1 MDFLKK
7 IFKKYKKFSLIFA
20 DFACIVFSYLTFI
33 LIRFDEGISQII
45 VDQTFY
51 TVMLTTVCTVIALI
65 IGRCY
70 NTLWKY
76 SSLREYGRTMGFFA
90 LGCVPALIARA
101 FLPDLLLSHK
111 IMLIFGFLS
120 AVMVVISRVA
130 IRMILSVTDLPR
142 KQKGGVNTLIVG
154 GGSAAKL
161 LIEDILRNQ
170 SHLYSIVGIIDDN
183 PQKVG
188 RSIHGYR
195 VFGSRKNIPA
205 VVKEQS
211 VEMII
216 IAIPS
221 ADQASL
227 QKILSICS
235 ETSCK
240 IKILPGIEQSMS
252 DKKSIS
258 SNAIRDVEIEDL
270 LERDPIHL
278 DNQSLKSQI
287 GGKTVLVTGGGGSI
301 GSELCRQIAKYNPG
315 KLVVV
320 DCYENNA
327 YDLQQELRYQYPDL
341 SLDVIIASV
350 RDQKR
355 LDELFSH
362 YRPQLVFHAAAHK
375 HVPLM
380 EVSPQEAIKNNVF
393 GTFNTALTAHKYQ
406 VEKFVLISTDK
417 AVNPTNIMGATKR
430 ICEMIT
436 QSIQSI
442 SETDFVAVR
451 FGNVMGSNGSVIP
464 LFKRQIQRGGPVTV
478 THKDITRY
486 FMTIPEASQL
496 VLQAASFATGG
507 EIFVLDMGRPVKI
520 YDLAE
525 KLIRLSGYTPG
536 KDIEIK
542 VSGLRPGEK
551 LYEELLMAEEGLTN
565 TSHNKIFIGQP
576 IACEYEQLTRQ
587 LEDLKAVLYDTDP
600 DSVKKAV
607 AAMVDTYSPDL
618 DCNKTK

>member
-1 MDFLKK
+1 MDL
-7 IFKKYKKFSLIFA
+7 FKKYKKYGLIFT
-20 DFACIVFSYLTFI
+20 DFVCMVLSYLAFI
-33 LIRFDEGISQII
+33 IMRFDDGVPEAI
-45 VDQTFY
+45 VDQTFN
-51 TVMLTTVCTVIALI
+51 TVMLTTFFAAISMLCA
-65 IGRCY
+65 RCY

-76 SSLREYGRTMGFFA
+76 SSVREYGRTMGYFF
-90 LGCVPALIARA
+90 LGTLPVMVIRVLC
-101 FLPDLLLSHK
+101 PDLLLSHK
-111 IMLIFGFLS
+111 IMIIFNFLGV
-120 AVMVVISRVA
+120 VMIVGTRVLF
-130 IRMILSVTDLPR
+130 RMILSATDLPH
-142 KQKGGVNTLIVG
+142 KSKDGANTLIIG

-161 LIEDILRNQ
+161 LIEDILRHQ
-170 SHLYSIVGIIDDN
+170 QHLYNIVGIIDDN
-183 PQKVG
+183 PEKIG

-195 VFGSRKNIPA
+195 VLGSRKDIPKVA
-205 VVKEQS
+205 KEQNA
-211 VEMII
+211 EII
-216 IAIPS
+216 VIAIPS
-221 ADQASL
+221 ADQNVL

-235 ETSCK
+235 ETTCK
-240 IKILPGIEQSMS
+240 IKILPGIEESMS
-252 DKKSIS
+252 DKQTVST
-258 SNAIRDVEIEDL
+258 NAIRDVEIEDL
-270 LERDPIHL
+270 LERDPIIL
-278 DNQSLKSQI
+278 DNQSLTTQI
-287 GGKTVLVTGGGGSI
+287 AGKTVLVTGGGGSI
-301 GSELCRQIAKYNPG
+301 GSELCRQIAKYNPA

-341 SLDVIIASV
+341 ALEVIIASV

-355 LDELFSH
+355 LDELFSY

-380 EVSPQEAIKNNVF
+380 EKAPQEAIKNNVF

-436 QSIQSI
+436 QSVQSI

-451 FGNVMGSNGSVIP
+451 FGNVLGSNGSVIP
-464 LFKRQIQRGGPVTV
+464 LFKRQIQHGGPVTV

-536 KDIEIK
+536 RDIEIK

-576 IACEYEQLTRQ
+576 IVCEYEQLTKQ
-587 LEDLKAVLYDTDP
+587 LEELKAVLYDTDP
-600 DSVKKAV
+600 DNVKRAV

-618 DCNKTK
+618 DCNKIK

>member
-1 MDFLKK
+1 MDY
-7 IFKKYKKFSLIFA
+7 FKKYKKYCLILA
-20 DFACIVFSYLTFI
+20 DFICIVFAYLAFI
-33 LIRFDEGISQII
+33 MIRFDEGVPEQV
-45 VDQTFY
+45 VDQTFN
-51 TVMLTTVCTVIALI
+51 TVFLTTGCTAISLIA
-65 IGRCY
+65 GRCY

-76 SSLREYGRTMGFFA
+76 GSLREYARTMAFFGIGM
-90 LGCVPALIARA
+90 LPVFLLKL
-101 FLPDLLLSHK
+101 FLPDFVLSHK
-111 IMLIFGFLS
+111 VMFIFDFLS
-120 AVMVVISRVA
+120 VIIIVITRVA
-130 IRMILSVTDLPR
+130 IRIILSATDLPH
-142 KQKGGVNTLIVG
+142 KSKEGANTLVIG

-161 LIEDILRNQ
+161 LIEDIHRNQ
-170 SHLYSIVGIIDDN
+170 QHVYSVVGIIDDN
-183 PQKVG
+183 PKKVG

-195 VFGSRKNIPA
+195 VFGSRKDIPQVA
-205 VVKEQS
+205 KEQN
-211 VEMII
+211 VEIII

-221 ADQASL
+221 AKQNNL

-235 ETSCK
+235 ETGCK
-240 IKILPGIEQSMS
+240 IKILPGIGESIA
-252 DKKSIS
+252 DKQTIS
-258 SNAIRDVEIEDL
+258 TNSIRDVEIEDL

-278 DNQSLKSQI
+278 DNQSLQTQI

-301 GSELCRQIAKYNPG
+301 GSELCRQIAKYNPK
-315 KLVVV
+315 KLIVV

-341 SLDVIIASV
+341 SLDTIIASV

-355 LDELFSH
+355 LDELFDF

-380 EVSPQEAIKNNVF
+380 EKSPQEAIKNNVF
-393 GTFNTALTAHKYQ
+393 GTYNTALTAHKYQ
-406 VEKFVLISTDK
+406 AEKFVLISTDK

-451 FGNVMGSNGSVIP
+451 FGNVLGSNGSVIP
-464 LFKRQIQRGGPVTV
+464 LFKRQIQHGGPVTV

-486 FMTIPEASQL
+486 FMTIPEAAQL

-507 EIFVLDMGRPVKI
+507 EIFVLDMGRPVRI

-536 KDIEIK
+536 RDIEIK

-576 IACEYEQLTRQ
+576 IACEYTQLTKQ
-587 LEDLKAVLYDTDP
+587 LENLKAVLYDTDP
-600 DSVKKAV
+600 DGVKNAV

-618 DCNKTK
+618 DCNKVKEAK

>member
-7 IFKKYKKFSLIFA
+7 YKKYSLIIL
-20 DFACIVFSYLTFI
+20 DFVCITLAYVAFVVM
-33 LIRFDEGISQII
+33 RFDDGIPNSIM
-45 VDQTFY
+45 DQTFN
-51 TVMLTTVCTVIALI
+51 TVMLTTLCSCIALI
-65 IGRCY
+65 CGRCY

-76 SSLREYGRTMGFFA
+76 SSLREYARTMFYFGI
-90 LGCVPALIARA
+90 GMVPALLARVIFSEL
-101 FLPDLLLSHK
+101 FLSPK
-111 IMLIFGFLS
+111 IMMVFGFLS
-120 AVMVVISRVA
+120 VVMIVITRVA
-130 IRMILSVTDLPR
+130 IRMILSASDLSH
-142 KQKGGVNTLIVG
+142 KSGDGAKTLIVG

-161 LIEDILRNQ
+161 LIEDIQKNQ
-170 SHLYSIVGIIDDN
+170 QHLYSVVGIIDDN

-195 VFGSRKNIPA
+195 VFGSRKDIPA
-205 VVKEQS
+205 IAKEQNAA
-211 VEMII
+211 VII

-221 ADQASL
+221 ADQNTL
-227 QKILSICS
+227 QKILAICS
-235 ETSCK
+235 ETTCK
-240 IKILPGIEQSMS
+240 IKILPGIGESIAE
-252 DKKSIS
+252 KKSIS
-258 SNAIRDVEIEDL
+258 SNSIRDVEIEDL

-278 DNQSLKSQI
+278 DNWSLKTQI
-287 GGKTVLVTGGGGSI
+287 EGKTVLVTGGGGSI

-341 SLDVIIASV
+341 TLETIIASV

-355 LDELFSH
+355 LDELFDH

-380 EVSPQEAIKNNVF
+380 EKSPQEAIKNNVF
-393 GTFNTALTAHKYQ
+393 GTYNTALTAHKYQ

-436 QSIQSI
+436 QSIQAI

-451 FGNVMGSNGSVIP
+451 FGNVLGSNGSVIP
-464 LFKRQIQRGGPVTV
+464 LFKRQIQHGGPVTV

-486 FMTIPEASQL
+486 FMTIPEAAQL

-507 EIFVLDMGRPVKI
+507 EIFVLDMGRPVRI

-576 IACEYEQLTRQ
+576 IACEYEQLTKQ
-587 LEDLKAVLYDTDP
+587 LENLKAVLYGTDP
-600 DSVKKAV
+600 DAVKTAV

-618 DCNKTK
+618 DCNKAK

>member
-1 MDFLKK
+1 MDFLRK
-7 IFKKYKKFSLIFA
+7 FKKYGLILI
-20 DFACIVFSYLTFI
+20 DYVCITLAYVVFI
-33 LIRFDEGISQII
+33 LMRFDDAIPAEI
-45 VDQTFY
+45 VDQAFN
-51 TVMLTTVCTVIALI
+51 TVIATALFSCI
-65 IGRCY
+65 SLVISKCY

-76 SSLREYGRTMGFFA
+76 SSLREYGRT
-90 LGCVPALIARA
+90 LGYFELGTIPV
-101 FLPDLLLSHK
+101 FLLRVIFPKQFLSHK
-111 IMLIFGFLS
+111 IILIFSFLAAVLIVITRVGMRMVLSS
-120 AVMVVISRVA
+120 AKRRTKNQNGA
-130 IRMILSVTDLPR
+130 
-142 KQKGGVNTLIVG
+142 NTLIVG

-161 LIEDILRNQ
+161 LIEDIFRHQ
-170 SHLYSIVGIIDDN
+170 SHLYNIVGIIDDN
-183 PQKVG
+183 PEKVG
-188 RSIHGYR
+188 RSIHGFR
-195 VFGSRKNIPA
+195 VLGFCRDIPRVA
-205 VVKEQS
+205 QEQNA
-211 VEMII
+211 ETII
-216 IAIPS
+216 VAIPS
-221 ADQASL
+221 LSQTAL
-227 QKILSICS
+227 QEILAVCS
-235 ETSCK
+235 ETTCK
-240 IKILPGIEQSMS
+240 IKILPGIEQSIS
-252 DKKSIS
+252 DKKSVS
-258 SNAIRDVEIEDL
+258 TEAVRDVEIEDL
-270 LERDPIHL
+270 LERDPIRL
-278 DNQSLKSQI
+278 DNQSLTTQI
-287 GGKTVLVTGGGGSI
+287 AGKTVLVTGGGGSI
-301 GSELCRQIAKYNPG
+301 GSELCRQIAKYKPG

-327 YDLQQELRYQYPDL
+327 YDLQQELRYQYPEL
-341 SLDVIIASV
+341 PLEVIIASV

-355 LDELFSH
+355 LDELFDY

-380 EVSPQEAIKNNVF
+380 EKSPQEAIKNNVF
-393 GTFNTALTAHKYQ
+393 GTYNTALTAHKYQ

-436 QSIQSI
+436 QSIQAI

-451 FGNVMGSNGSVIP
+451 FGNVLGSNGSVIP

-486 FMTIPEASQL
+486 FMTIPEAAQL

-525 KLIRLSGYTPG
+525 KLIRLSGYIPG

-576 IACEYEQLTRQ
+576 IACEYEQLTKQ
-587 LEDLKAVLYDTDP
+587 LETLKEVLYDTNP
-600 DSVKKAV
+600 DGVKKAV
-607 AAMVDTYSPDL
+607 AAMVDTYTPDL
-618 DCNKTK
+618 DEEKVK

>member
-1 MDFLKK
+1 MDF
-7 IFKKYKKFSLIFA
+7 FKKYKKYSLVFA
-20 DFACIVFSYLTFI
+20 DFVCIVFSYLAFI
-33 LIRFDEGISQII
+33 LIRFDEGISQKI
-45 VDQTFY
+45 VDQTYY
-51 TVMLTTVCTVIALI
+51 TIMLTAVCTVIALI
-65 IGRCY
+65 VGRCY

-90 LGCVPALIARA
+90 IGIVPVLIVRV
-101 FLPDLLLSHK
+101 FLPEWFLSHK
-111 IMLIFGFLS
+111 IIIIFSFLS

-142 KQKGGVNTLIVG
+142 KNNEGVNTLIVG
-154 GGSAAKL
+154 GGSATKL

-170 SHLYSIVGIIDDN
+170 NHLYHIVGIIDDN
-183 PQKVG
+183 PQKIG

-195 VFGSRKNIPA
+195 VFGSRKDIPKVA
-205 VVKEQS
+205 KEQNIE
-211 VEMII
+211 VII
-216 IAIPS
+216 ISIPS
-221 ADQASL
+221 ANQNTL
-227 QKILSICS
+227 QKLLSICS
-235 ETSCK
+235 ETGCK
-240 IKILPGIEQSMS
+240 IKILPGIGESIA
-252 DKKSIS
+252 DKQTIS
-258 SNAIRDVEIEDL
+258 TNSIRDVEIEDL

-278 DNQSLKSQI
+278 DNQSLQTQI

-301 GSELCRQIAKYNPG
+301 GSELCRQIAKYNPK
-315 KLVVV
+315 KLIVV

-341 SLDVIIASV
+341 SLDTIIASV

-355 LDELFSH
+355 LDELFDH

-380 EVSPQEAIKNNVF
+380 EKSPQEAIKNNVF
-393 GTFNTALTAHKYQ
+393 GTYNTAITAHKYQ

-430 ICEMIT
+430 VCEMIT

-451 FGNVMGSNGSVIP
+451 FGNVLGSNGSVIP
-464 LFKRQIQRGGPVTV
+464 LFKRQIQHGGPVTV

-536 KDIEIK
+536 KDMEIK

-576 IACEYEQLTRQ
+576 IACEYEQLTKQ
-587 LEDLKAVLYDTDP
+587 LENLKAVLYDTDS
-600 DSVKKAV
+600 DGVKRAV

-618 DCNKTK
+618 DCDKVK

>member
-1 MDFLKK
+1 MERLR
-7 IFKKYKKFSLIFA
+7 KYKKYSLILA
-20 DFACIVFSYLTFI
+20 DFVCIVFAYLAFI
-33 LIRFDEGISQII
+33 IIRFDQGVSQVII
-45 VDQTFY
+45 DQTIA
-51 TVMLTTVCTVIALI
+51 TVALTTVCTVLSLIA
-65 IGRCY
+65 GKCY

-76 SSLREYGRTMGFFA
+76 SSLREYSRTMGFF
-90 LGCVPALIARA
+90 GIGV
-101 FLPDLLLSHK
+101 LPVMILRLVFPNAILSHK

-120 AVMVVISRVA
+120 AVMIVITRVA
-130 IRMILSVTDLPR
+130 IRIILSATDLPH
-142 KQKGGVNTLIVG
+142 KSKDGANTLIVG

-170 SHLYSIVGIIDDN
+170 SHLYNIVGIIDDN
-183 PQKVG
+183 PEKVG

-195 VFGSRKNIPA
+195 VFGSRKEIPSIA
-205 VVKEQS
+205 KEQNAE
-211 VEMII
+211 VII

-221 ADQASL
+221 ADQHTI
-227 QKILSICS
+227 QKLLAICS
-235 ETSCK
+235 ETVCK
-240 IKILPGIEQSMS
+240 IKILPSIELSMT

-258 SNAIRDVEIEDL
+258 AKTIRDVEIEDL
-270 LERDPIHL
+270 LERDPIIL
-278 DNQSLKSQI
+278 DNNSLQSQI
-287 GGKTVLVTGGGGSI
+287 SGKTVLVTGGGGSI
-301 GSELCRQIAKYNPG
+301 GSELCRQIAKYQPG
-315 KLVVV
+315 KLIVL

-327 YDLQQELRYQYPDL
+327 YDLQQELRYQYPEL

-350 RDQKR
+350 RDEKR
-355 LDELFSH
+355 LNELFDY
-362 YRPQLVFHAAAHK
+362 YRPHLVFHAAAHK

-380 EVSPQEAIKNNVF
+380 ETSPQEAIKNNVF
-393 GTFNTALTAHKYQ
+393 GTWNTVHAAHQYG

-417 AVNPTNIMGATKR
+417 AVNPTNVMGASKR

-436 QSIQSI
+436 QAMQPVSD
-442 SETDFVAVR
+442 TDFVAVR
-451 FGNVMGSNGSVIP
+451 FGNVLGSNGSVIP

-525 KLIRLSGYTPG
+525 KLLRLSGYVPN
-536 KDIEIK
+536 KDIKIQ
-542 VSGLRPGEK
+542 VTGLRPGEK

-576 IACEYEQLTRQ
+576 LGCEYQSLSQQLD
-587 LEDLKAVLYDTDP
+587 ELKKVLWGSDP
-600 DSVKKAV
+600 DAVKRAV

-618 DCNKTK
+618 DCDKVKN

>member
-1 MDFLKK
+1 MDT
-7 IFKKYKKFSLIFA
+7 FKKYKKYSLIFA
-20 DFACIVFSYLTFI
+20 DFVCIVFSYLAFI
-33 LIRFDEGISQII
+33 LIRFDEGVSQAI
-45 VDQTFY
+45 VDQTIR
-51 TVMLTTVCTVIALI
+51 TVLLTTVCATVSLI
-65 IGRCY
+65 IGGCY

-76 SSLREYGRTMGFFA
+76 SSVREYGRTMGYFGIGVIPVFLARVFFSN
-90 LGCVPALIARA
+90 L
-101 FLPDLLLSHK
+101 FLSHK
-111 IMLIFGFLS
+111 IILIFSFLA
-120 AVMVVISRVA
+120 AVIVVINRVA
-130 IRMILSVTDLPR
+130 IRMILSATDLPH
-142 KQKGGVNTLIVG
+142 KSKDGANTLIVG

-170 SHLYSIVGIIDDN
+170 QNLYRVVGIIDDN

-195 VFGSRKNIPA
+195 VFGSRKDIPQVA
-205 VVKEQS
+205 KAQN
-211 VEMII
+211 VEVII

-221 ADQASL
+221 VDQASL

-235 ETSCK
+235 ETACK

-287 GGKTVLVTGGGGSI
+287 AGKTVLVTGGGGSI

-350 RDQKR
+350 RDQQR
-355 LDELFSH
+355 LDELFAH

-380 EVSPQEAIKNNVF
+380 EKSPQEAIKNNVF
-393 GTFNTALTAHKYQ
+393 GTLNTALTAHKYQ

-451 FGNVMGSNGSVIP
+451 FGNVLGSNGSVIP
-464 LFKRQIQRGGPVTV
+464 LFRKQIQRGGPVTV

-576 IACEYEQLTRQ
+576 IACEYEQLTKQ
-587 LEDLKAVLYDTDP
+587 LETLKAVLYDTDP
-600 DSVKKAV
+600 DGVKKAV
-607 AAMVDTYSPDL
+607 AAMVDTYTPDL
-618 DCNKTK
+618 DAQKVK

>member
-1 MDFLKK
+1 MDFLRKL
-7 IFKKYKKFSLIFA
+7 KKYGVILV
-20 DFACIVFSYLTFI
+20 DFVCVTLAYVTFI
-33 LIRFDEGISQII
+33 VMRFDEGIPVEI
-45 VDQTFY
+45 VDQTFN
-51 TVMLTTVCTVIALI
+51 TVMVTTCFSCICLIA
-65 IGRCY
+65 GRCY

-76 SSLREYGRTMGFFA
+76 SSLREYGRT
-90 LGCVPALIARA
+90 LGYFELGTVPV
-101 FLPDLLLSHK
+101 LLLRTLFPKLFLSHK
-111 IMLIFGFLS
+111 IIIIFSFLS
-120 AVMVVISRVA
+120 AILVVMTRVGM
-130 IRMILSVTDLPR
+130 RMVFSSAKR
-142 KQKGGVNTLIVG
+142 RNSGENGANTLIIG

-161 LIEDILRNQ
+161 LIDDILHHQN
-170 SHLYSIVGIIDDN
+170 HLYNIVGIIDDN
-183 PQKVG
+183 PEKVG

-195 VFGSRKNIPA
+195 VLGFRKDIPRVA
-205 VVKEQS
+205 EEQN
-211 VEMII
+211 VEVII

-221 ADQASL
+221 LDQSAL
-227 QKILSICS
+227 QKILSACS
-235 ETSCK
+235 ETTCK
-240 IKILPGIEQSMS
+240 IKILPSIEQSIAE
-252 DKKSIS
+252 KKSIS
-258 SNAIRDVEIEDL
+258 TNAIRDVEIEDL
-270 LERDPIHL
+270 LERDPIRL
-278 DNQSLKSQI
+278 DNQSLSAQI

-301 GSELCRQIAKYNPG
+301 GSELCRQIARYQPG

-355 LDELFSH
+355 LDELFDF

-393 GTFNTALTAHKYQ
+393 GTYNTALTAHKYQ
-406 VEKFVLISTDK
+406 AEKFVLISTDK

-436 QSIQSI
+436 QSVQAI

-451 FGNVMGSNGSVIP
+451 FGNVLGSNGSVIP

-486 FMTIPEASQL
+486 FMTIPEAAQL

-576 IACEYEQLTRQ
+576 IACEYEQLTKQ
-587 LEDLKAVLYDTDP
+587 LEALKAVLYDTDP
-600 DSVKKAV
+600 DGVKQAV
-607 AAMVDTYSPDL
+607 AAMVDTYTPDL
-618 DCNKTK
+618 DSTKAKQ